1 MKFISRFILA
11 AWLTVG
17 GAHAADSKPPVVL
30 VHGFLGFDNTTL
42 GSSFRY
48 WGGFN
53 DIAQHIKAGSGR
65 EVFTAGVGPVSSNWD
80 RAIELYYQIKGG
92 CADYG
97 AAHTAQ
103 HAAAGHIQKPAGKC
117 WAPDA
122 SNNPEKYPLALY
134 PQWDAAHPLHLVGH
148 SQGGQTIR
156 TLIQL
161 MDQGAVGNG
170 NARGWVTSAT
180 SIATP
185 HNGTTLRD
193 IVINWLPDASTL
205 AGLAVQAM
213 GAGGSNGAGFRFRL
227 EQFNMKASA
236 AESVDDF
243 FARTRSHP
251 FWHLDNRDSAQWELS
266 PDGAAE
272 LNSWV
277 KTSPDV
283 YYFSVSAQATESLNL
298 LGKDFQYPRPDM
310 IFFLQGMAG
319 EWVVP
324 SFGQPGMGS
333 FQQAAPGRVP
343 TDQRWFANDGVV
355 NTISMAGPEGSR
367 IQALAG
373 QPVKGVWN
381 HIETMQGMDHFDVI
395 GWDGKPS
402 AALKMYDKLI
412 AILSKLD

>member
-11 AWLTVG
+11 AWLAVG

-53 DIAQHIKAGSGR
+53 DVAQHIKAGSGR

-97 AAHTAQ
+97 AGHTAQ

-117 WAPDA
+117 WASDA
-122 SNNPEKYPLALY
+122 SNNPENYPLALY

-161 MDQGAVGNG
+161 MDQGTVGNG
-170 NARGWVTSAT
+170 SARGWVTSAT

-193 IVINWLPDASTL
+193 IVVNWLPDASTL

-236 AESVDDF
+236 AESIDDF

-251 FWHLDNRDSAQWELS
+251 FWGLDNHDSAQWELS

-272 LNSWV
+272 LNRWV

-324 SFGQPGMGS
+324 SFGQRGMGS
-333 FQQAAPGRVP
+333 FQQTAPGRVP

-367 IQALAG
+367 IQPLAG

-381 HIETMQGMDHFDVI
+381 HIETMQSMDHFDVI